1 MRQIREALARSALE
15 SPTDVERHLLVSR
28 NKDFL
33 LEAMWRETE
42 FLITS
47 THTGAVDE
55 LVRINEEREEIEEV
69 YGHTVAER
77 YPLDGEP
84 W

>member
-1 MRQIREALARSALE
+1 MRQIREALARSALK
-15 SPTDVERHLLVSR
+15 SPTDVERHLLAPR
-28 NKDFL
+28 DKDFF
-33 LEAMWRETE
+33 LEAMCRETE
-42 FLITS
+42 FLIAS

-55 LVRINEEREEIEEV
+55 LVRINEEREEIERA
-69 YGHTVAER
+69 YGHEVAER